1 MSLKIAKLC
10 RHGRRQTVQ
19 LPREFRFEG
28 DHVYVKK
35 SGNGILLLP
44 AAGSC
49 DSLIGSLTQFSAN
62 FMEEREQPLQQR
74 R

>member
-1 MSLKIAKLC
+1 MSLKIAKLF
-10 RHGRRQTVQ
+10 RHGRSPAVQ

-35 SGNGILLLP
+35 SGNRILLLP
-44 AAGSC
+44 AAGTC
-49 DSLIGSLTQFSAN
+49 DSLIDSLTQFSAN
-62 FMEEREQPLQQR
+62 FMEEREQLAQQR